1 MVARGRGRLGE
12 CKGRSYTA
20 LVPSTLKSRIAIV
33 LIVGIFLI
41 PILVSSLR
49 GLTHVLT
56 CSEGVEAPFTVF
68 IASDG
73 SAVVTGSATGEAGDV
88 QGLCGGLSVDMRA
101 GTVVDG
107 RLALTIL
114 VTNDSPYPWQGTVDV
129 SLNNSTI
136 PVSIGRIEPG
146 GKAADAIPVRLD
158 EGANELDGSLLVGP

>member
-1 MVARGRGRLGE
+1 V
-12 CKGRSYTA
+12 
-20 LVPSTLKSRIAIV
+20 LKSRIAIV

-56 CSEGVEAPFTVF
+56 CSEAVAAPFTVF
-68 IASDG
+68 IAPDD
-73 SAVVTGSATGEAGDV
+73 SAVVTGSATGQADNR
-88 QGLCGGLSVDMRA
+88 QGLCGGLSVDMRTGA
-101 GTVVDG
+101 VVDD

-136 PVSIGRIEPG
+136 PISIGRIDPG
-146 GKAADAIPVRLD
+146 ETGTDSVPIRLD
-158 EGANELDGSLLVGP
+158 QGVNELDGSLLVGP

>member
-1 MVARGRGRLGE
+1 M
-12 CKGRSYTA
+12 
-20 LVPSTLKSRIAIV
+20 PSTFKPRIAIV

-73 SAVVTGSATGEAGDV
+73 SAVVTSSATGQAGDR
-88 QGLCGGLSVDMRA
+88 QGLCGGLSVAMRV
-101 GTVVDG
+101 GTVVDE

-114 VTNDSPYPWQGTVDV
+114 VTNNSPYPWRGTVDV
-129 SLNNSTI
+129 SLNKSTI

-146 GKAADAIPVRLD
+146 ETGTDSVPVRLD
-158 EGANELDGSLLVGP
+158 EGVNEMDGSLLVGP